1 MNKFFELEN
10 INTTSFDSLKQLY
23 AEFLIF
29 PGLLKCLYIREVI
42 SFLLRLLINET
53 SSSLDRWLYRLV
65 KPYM

>member
-10 INTTSFDSLKQLY
+10 INTTSFDSLKQVC

-29 PGLLKCLYIREVI
+29 PGLLKCLRIREVI

-53 SSSLDRWLYRLV
+53 ASSLDR
-65 KPYM
+65 

>member
-10 INTTSFDSLKQLY
+10 INTTSFDSLKQVC

-29 PGLLKCLYIREVI
+29 PGLLKCLCIREVI

-53 SSSLDRWLYRLV
+53 ASSLDR
-65 KPYM
+65 